1 MTGRRRDGVGGR
13 VRLRSR
19 PELRLDHALRQGRGA
34 NNFDLLRLVGATL
47 VIVAHSIELTILR
60 RGPLTVMGEAV
71 GEIGVVIFFA
81 ISGLL
86 VARSWAYDP
95 KPLSFA
101 MKRAL
106 RLMPALVV
114 SLLLTA
120 LVLGPLTTTLPLR
133 TYLEDPMTKAYVLS
147 NATFQTFVE
156 LPGVFTETP
165 FRYVVNQPLWTLP
178 VELKAYCVVLV
189 LGLVGV
195 LGLSGRRRLLM
206 PVVAIFFAL
215 LAVDSV
221 RNAIPLGNRI
231 VATIADIQ
239 APQQLVAAAHSG
251 VYNELPR
258 LMAAFAIGASLFA
271 LARWVSLRWSIAGT
285 LALAWAVAAAIGGT
299 DVVPLATALA
309 LPYIVVLLNYRTS
322 HLVRLPRRLGDYSY
336 GLYIFAFPVQQ
347 AVVLWLKPS
356 SGLITFAVAMPIVLA
371 LAVLSWHFVEAP
383 ALTLK
388 QRIWQPLERA
398 GAAAAARP
406 LNRAALQPD
415 AAD

>member
-1 MTGRRRDGVGGR
+1 MGGR

-133 TYLEDPMTKAYVLS
+133 QYLEDPVTKLYVLS
-147 NATFQTFVE
+147 NATFQTWVE

-239 APQQLVAAAHSG
+239 APQQLVATAQAG

-271 LARWVSLRWSIAGT
+271 LARWVPLRWSIAGA
-285 LALAWAVAAAIGGT
+285 LALAWTVAAAIGGT

-309 LPYIVVLLNYRTS
+309 LPYIVVLLAYRTS

-356 SGLITFAVAMPIVLA
+356 SGLITFAVATPIVLA

-388 QRIWQPLERA
+388 QRIWQPLEHA